1 MPPSEFPN
9 EKSELEHD
17 VLSRS
22 RLQLLLGFGPALVI
36 RCKEHDGI
44 STLGRL
50 ALEFFGQRRRAPVGL
65 LLQDDRVSAKLSK
78 NGIDLVLGP
87 SVTVDD
93 EDCISARRF
102 ALA

>member
-78 NGIDLVLGP
+78 KRKKTPLSATRTGG
-87 SVTVDD
+87 D
-93 EDCISARRF
+93 ERRTSE
-102 ALA
+102 